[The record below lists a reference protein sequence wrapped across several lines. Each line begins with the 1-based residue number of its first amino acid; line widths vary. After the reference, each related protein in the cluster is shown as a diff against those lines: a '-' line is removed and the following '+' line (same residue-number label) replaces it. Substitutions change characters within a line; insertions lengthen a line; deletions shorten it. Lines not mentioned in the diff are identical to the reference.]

1 MDKAILFG
9 DACTYALRKGPRL
22 SLFSEFKKLHWMYR
36 NRMDALIEED
46 YTCYEGI
53 MANVEDTF
61 GIDLTEKQILEIGCG
76 QLYPQAHALAQ
87 KNEVHGIDLDI
98 VLYNWSPILI
108 AKLLLNNGIK
118 RTLKTTIRKL
128 LFDGEYKSKLSKRY
142 GGDLVKK
149 PQFYRM
155 NGEDLTFDDDYFD
168 FIFSVTVFEHIED
181 VDKCVSEIKR
191 VLKPDGVFSI
201 DINLFTG
208 ITGGH
213 NLYGKHPAET
223 QIPPWDH
230 LRQGLYPTNVYLN
243 KLLLDDYKRIFRKHF
258 SEVQFIENEST
269 QFKDLLTDEIRQELS
284 DYSEHELL
292 LDMVTVQGKKTVAE
306 PVDQQQLE
314 FHKTGI

>member
-1 MDKAILFG
+1 MKKTVLSG
-9 DACTYALRKGPRL
+9 DTYTYALKRGPRL
-22 SLFSEFKKLHWMYR
+22 SLFSEFKKLNWMYR
-36 NRMDALIEED
+36 NRMDTLIEED
-46 YTCYEGI
+46 YSCYEGI
-53 MANVEDTF
+53 IASVEDTF
-61 GIDLTEKQILEIGCG
+61 GVELTGKKILEIGCG

-118 RTLKTTIRKL
+118 RTLKTTIRKFM
-128 LFDGEYKSKLSKRY
+128 FDGKYKSKLSERY
-142 GGDLVKK
+142 GSSLIKN

-155 NGEDLTFDDDYFD
+155 NGEDLKFDDDSFD

-191 VLKPDGVFSI
+191 VLKPNGIFSI

-223 QIPPWDH
+223 HIPPWDH
-230 LRQGLYPTNVYLN
+230 LRQELYPTNVYLN
-243 KLLLDDYKRIFRKHF
+243 KLRLDDYKRIFRKYF
-258 SEVQFIENEST
+258 SEVQFVENESAH
-269 QFKDLLTDEIRQELS
+269 FKDLLTDEIRRELS

-292 LDMVTVQGKKTVAE
+292 LDLVTVQSKKTAAE
-306 PVDQQQLE
+306 PAAQR
-314 FHKTGI
+314 